1 MQHWKLTR
9 DADGIARLTFDRAGA
24 TTNTLG
30 APVLAEFNEALD
42 LLDREPPR
50 GLVIASGKA
59 NGFIA
64 GADIDEFGEIENE
77 AGAVALVKRGWDTF
91 ERLAAVKYPT
101 VALVRGFCLGGGFE
115 LALACRYRVVIDE
128 PGTRLGLP
136 EVMLGIVPG
145 WGGMKRLPRLAGAPA
160 ALDLMLTGRTI
171 DARRA
176 KKLGVADEC
185 VPARIM
191 ENTVRGILNALPPPR
206 RLAFP
211 LSLTLNPLVRRII
224 AAQARKQVAKR
235 ARREHYPAPYAI
247 LDIWVKYDGDALA
260 VPPSD
265 PASIPSLLKTPTA
278 GNLIRLFK
286 LQERMK
292 AFGKEGDF
300 KATHVHVVGA
310 GTMGGDIA
318 AWCALRGLT
327 VTLQDQDA
335 QRLAPAMGRAA
346 KLFADRLRDPRRVRD
361 AVDRLIPDVAG
372 DGVARADVVIE
383 AIFENVDAKRALFA
397 AVEAKAKPT
406 AILATNTSSIP
417 LEDIAT
423 AMADPTRL
431 VGLHFFNPVAK
442 MMLVEIVHGRQTSD
456 ALIAPAAAF
465 VRQIDRLPLPVK
477 SAPGFLVNR
486 VLAPYLMTA
495 MRCVDEGIAP
505 EAIDEAALEFGMPMG
520 PIELADTVG
529 LDICVAV
536 GKMLS
541 PDAAP
546 PQEARRTRRGG
557 ASRSQDQARI
567 LRLRHRQAGKA
578 AGRCRSARA
587 RAAADRAVRHGGEGG
602 ACGRHRH
609 RCRPRR
615 RGRDFRHRVRP
626 VSRRPAALRAD
637 ARSTRAA
644 HRVRLTAARSA
655 RARGRRAPQA
665 ACAGATGVACAAW
678 SGIAFLRRCEV
689 VVRRTAEGPPR
700 DDPFAW
706 NDCPIDGHG
715 GDSWKSPG
723 SSTTR
728 KACPPRSTSTSTRRS
743 ARCSRRA
750 RQSSRTARLS
760 RAWARRTPSA
770 SSTRFPALS
779 ARTCRP
785 TAVRRARASR

>member
-1 MQHWKLTR
+1 MQHWILAR
-9 DADGIARLTFDRAGA
+9 DPDGLARLTFDRAGA

-30 APVLAEFNEALD
+30 APVLVEFNEALD
-42 LLDREPPR
+42 LLDRDPPR
-50 GLVIASGKA
+50 GLVIVSGKA

-64 GADIDEFGEIENE
+64 GADIDEFGELENE
-77 AGAVALVKRGWDTF
+77 AGAVALVKRGWDSF
-91 ERLAAVKYPT
+91 ERLSAVKYPT

-115 LALACRYRVVIDE
+115 LALACRYRVVVDE

-191 ENTVRGILNALPPPR
+191 ENTVRGILNTLPPPR

-265 PASIPSLLKTPTA
+265 PSSIPSLLKTPTA
-278 GNLIRLFK
+278 GNLIRLYK

-292 AFGKEGDF
+292 AFGREGDF
-300 KATHVHVVGA
+300 KAAHVHVVGA

-335 QRLAPAMGRAA
+335 ARLAPAMGRAA

-383 AIFENVDAKRALFA
+383 AIFENVNAKRALFA
-397 AVEAKAKPT
+397 GVEAKAKPA

-423 AMADPTRL
+423 AMANPTRL
-431 VGLHFFNPVAK
+431 IGLHFFNPVAK
-442 MMLVEIVHGRQTSD
+442 MMLVEIVHGRQTNA

-486 VLAPYLMTA
+486 ILAPYLMTA

-505 EAIDEAALEFGMPMG
+505 EVIDEAALEFGMPMG

-546 PQEARRTRRGG
+546 PKKLTELVAAGHLGRKTKRGFYDYATGKPLKQAAGAVPPGLAQRLIEPFVTEAKAALAEGIVTDGDLVDAGAIFGTGFAPFRGG
-557 ASRSQDQARI
+557 PLHYAQTLGQAS
-567 LRLRHRQAGKA
+567 
-578 AGRCRSARA
+578 
-587 RAAADRAVRHGGEGG
+587 
-602 ACGRHRH
+602 
-609 RCRPRR
+609 P
-615 RGRDFRHRVRP
+615 
-626 VSRRPAALRAD
+626 
-637 ARSTRAA
+637 
-644 HRVRLTAARSA
+644 
-655 RARGRRAPQA
+655 
-665 ACAGATGVACAAW
+665 
-678 SGIAFLRRCEV
+678 
-689 VVRRTAEGPPR
+689 RTA
-700 DDPFAW
+700 
-706 NDCPIDGHG
+706 
-715 GDSWKSPG
+715 
-723 SSTTR
+723 SS
-728 KACPPRSTSTSTRRS
+728 
-743 ARCSRRA
+743 
-750 RQSSRTARLS
+750 
-760 RAWARRTPSA
+760 
-770 SSTRFPALS
+770 
-779 ARTCRP
+779 
-785 TAVRRARASR
+785 